1 MISLGFN
8 INWHVPGFSG
18 KLAVPYVLV
27 ADHGMI
33 PSLNLLCCKWW
44 QVCIVQSF
52 CINYRHKVDIV
63 LTDFETM
70 NAEKLKQLEAQ
81 VRIGGKV
88 LSLCYSYFCNQKI
101 LKNPNDTDGVI
112 REIQSTVDEK
122 VILHKLVIL
131 SCWVHVT
138 ESKTKIIKQTCKLCT
153 LCFVWYLPV
162 GTQ

>member
-1 MISLGFN
+1 
-8 INWHVPGFSG
+8 
-18 KLAVPYVLV
+18 
-27 ADHGMI
+27 
-33 PSLNLLCCKWW
+33 
-44 QVCIVQSF
+44 
-52 CINYRHKVDIV
+52 

-131 SCWVHVT
+131 SC
-138 ESKTKIIKQTCKLCT
+138 
-153 LCFVWYLPV
+153 
-162 GTQ
+162 